1 MAIEF
6 SLNGNPVSL
15 DVDADM
21 PLLWALRDIAGLTGT
36 KFGCGKALCGACNVH
51 LDGQVMRSCVVPVSV
66 AAGRNV
72 TTIEGL
78 AEGGDHPVQ
87 VAWRE
92 LNVAQCGYCQPG
104 QVIAALV
111 LLEQNPRPSD
121 EDIDGAM
128 SQVLCRCGSY
138 PAIRRAIHRV
148 AGSK

>member
-1 MAIEF
+1 MTLITV
-6 SLNGNPVSL
+6 NGQAHDL
-15 DVDADM
+15 AVDEDT
-21 PLLWALRDIAGLTGT
+21 PLLWVLRDHLGLMGT
-36 KFGCGKALCGACNVH
+36 KYSCGIGECGACSVL
-51 LDGQVMRSCVVPVSV
+51 LDGELGLSCQVTVGDVSWQE
-66 AAGRNV
+66 V

-78 AEGGDHPVQ
+78 TGPLAERVKE
-87 VAWRE
+87 AWLE
-92 LNVAQCGYCQPG
+92 EQTPQCGYCQPG